1 MRKVLA
7 FAVLAL
13 ATSSASAQRSSFLE
27 GEMAPPNA
35 LVKVIHDVR
44 VPAEVEG
51 KITEIRVGEGH
62 EVEEGGVIAIVDDS
76 KAALAL
82 KLKTQEETEARLNA
96 ENDVNLRDA
105 RNAAETAIAEYKSY
119 KGLEAEG
126 AVPYWEMEKKRLE
139 ADRAVLRIELAEMQQ
154 EIAETQHK
162 AKQYER
168 QMAELEVDLRQVTA
182 PFAGFVE
189 KRIAQLGEWV
199 QPGTP
204 VLQLVQLDRLRIE
217 GDIDGFSIRGPAV
230 RGAPVTVEVFITSGE
245 SRQLEGKIGF
255 VSSQMDIN
263 QRFRVWVDIE
273 NVQEGGEWV
282 IKPGMPA
289 MIKLKSQDGLT
300 AR

>member
-1 MRKVLA
+1 MRIVLA
-7 FAVLAL
+7 FAVLAVV
-13 ATSSASAQRSSFLE
+13 TSAASAQRPTFSE

-35 LVKVIHDVR
+35 LVTVINNVR

-51 KITEIRVGEGH
+51 KITEIKVGEGY
-62 EVEEGGVIAIVDDS
+62 EVEKGGIIAIIDDT

-82 KLKTQEETEARLNA
+82 KLKSQEEIEAKLNA

-105 RNAAETAIAEYKSY
+105 KNAAETAIAEHKAYEKLDEQGAIAFWDMQ
-119 KGLEAEG
+119 KKKLEAE
-126 AVPYWEMEKKRLE
+126 
-139 ADRAVLRIELAEMQQ
+139 RAVLRIELAQMQQ
-154 EIAETQHK
+154 DIAETQYK
-162 AKQYER
+162 AKQFER
-168 QMAELEVDLRQVTA
+168 QLAEVELERRQVTA

-199 QPGTP
+199 QPGSP
-204 VLQLVQLDRLRIE
+204 VLQLVQLDRLRVE
-217 GDIDGFSIRGPAV
+217 GDVDAFSSRGLAV
-230 RGAPVTVEVFITSGE
+230 RGAPVTVEIFLTNDE

-255 VSSQMDIN
+255 VSSQIDAH
-263 QRFRVWVDIE
+263 QRYRVWVDIE
-273 NVQEGGEWV
+273 NVQEAGGWV